1 MKSLLIIQESLD
13 GGGAERILIEYLN
26 NIDYNQYNVTL
37 LLIFGG
43 GRYVDE
49 INKNVHCLELYG
61 KSIKPK
67 KRVQEVVLY
76 NKCVLTLL
84 AKSILKGKTFDTIL
98 SFMEGPS
105 LLVHQVLIGKATHHV
120 TWVHTNIITNPWSE
134 RLFSGAVNEAKA
146 YKRMNSIAFV
156 SLQAQKA
163 FVEKYPE
170 VKASL
175 YIINNPIDVER
186 IRCGANEMSITKPDN
201 FTVCSMGRMIEAK
214 RFDRLID
221 AAKILKD
228 KGCKITYWLC
238 GTGKLEEDIKEQ
250 IHANKLEEDFV
261 LFGFQKNPY
270 PYIKASDVFVL
281 TSDTEGFPTVI
292 CESMVLGKPIIST
305 DVPGT
310 DELLG
315 ASEFGIVCQKTPES
329 VADAILKL
337 YTDNNTLVFFK
348 QKSMEHCK
356 MFNIESTMNK
366 FYHAICNF
374 EQL

>member
-1 MKSLLIIQESLD
+1 MKKILIIHESLD
-13 GGGAERILIEYLN
+13 GGGAERVLIEYLN
-26 NIDYNQYNVTL
+26 YFDYSKFDVTL
-37 LLIFGG
+37 LILFDGG
-43 GRYVDE
+43 KYRCEVNSHVRY
-49 INKNVHCLELYG
+49 KTLFPHCL
-61 KSIKPK
+61 KP
-67 KRVQEVVLY
+67 RNGIMERLLY
-76 NKCVLTLL
+76 NNVFIRIRASMLL
-84 AKSILKGKTFDTIL
+84 NTKYDTIL
-98 SFMEGPS
+98 SFMEGPA
-105 LLVHQVLIGKATHHV
+105 LLVHNMLLKRGTKHI
-120 TWVHTNIITNPWSE
+120 TWVHTNMITNPWSE

-163 FVEKYPE
+163 FIEKYPE

-186 IRCGANEMSITKPDN
+186 IRCGANETSITKSNN
-201 FTVCSMGRMIEAK
+201 FTVCSIGRMIEAK

-250 IHANKLEEDFV
+250 IHANNLEEDFV
-261 LFGFQKNPY
+261 LFGFQNNPY
-270 PYIKASDVFVL
+270 PYIKESDVFVL

-315 ASEFGIVCQKTPES
+315 DSEYGIVCQKTPES
-329 VADAILKL
+329 VADAILKM
-337 YTDNNTLVFFK
+337 YTDSNTLILYQ
-348 QKSMEHCK
+348 QKSMEHSK
-356 MFNIESTMNK
+356 IFNIESTINK
-366 FYHAICNF
+366 FYHTLCNY
-374 EQL
+374 E